1 MEPVTIKDS
10 TDIDTSSMLPSSDN
24 IMSSTSNGLYGLISI
39 PIFAIMIGLLII
51 FLRKYGCPT
60 LANFVRSLSNY
71 MMDINVEID
80 SNITDHTPAEVNE
93 ALDNI
98 STEQYGSSP
107 VSSLSLSWD
116 SRIQV
121 EAERLSQIIRDDHIS
136 SKNSFLDKDTIEQ
149 ATQTSIQDEDGSQE
163 EDITT
168 VNIDLRAPLSPMDLY
183 PPFTASIQI
192 DSDSDDDENT
202 IPMKIIPVQN
212 DDNMIEE
219 EDMINPISNTDD
231 NTMPDPVVELNNNN
245 LSQVSCTRSGLV
257 YK

>member
-1 MEPVTIKDS
+1 M
-10 TDIDTSSMLPSSDN
+10 SDH
-24 IMSSTSNGLYGLISI
+24 
-39 PIFAIMIGLLII
+39 
-51 FLRKYGCPT
+51 
-60 LANFVRSLSNY
+60 
-71 MMDINVEID
+71 VEID

-121 EAERLSQIIRDDHIS
+121 EAERLSQIIRDDQIS

>member
-1 MEPVTIKDS
+1 
-10 TDIDTSSMLPSSDN
+10 MLPSSDN

-51 FLRKYGCPT
+51 SLRKYGGPT
-60 LANFVRSLSNY
+60 LANFVRSVSNY

-80 SNITDHTPAEVNE
+80 SNISDHTPAEVNE

-98 STEQYGSSP
+98 STEQYGSSS
-107 VSSLSLSWD
+107 VSSLSWD

-136 SKNSFLDKDTIEQ
+136 SKNSFLDNDTIDQ
-149 ATQTSIQDEDGSQE
+149 ATQTSMQDEDGSQE

-168 VNIDLRAPLSPMDLY
+168 MNIDLRAPLSPMDLY
-183 PPFTASIQI
+183 QSFTASIQI
-192 DSDSDDDENT
+192 DSDSDDENT

-219 EDMINPISNTDD
+219 EDMINPIL
-231 NTMPDPVVELNNNN
+231 MAI
-245 LSQVSCTRSGLV
+245 QCQIQ
-257 YK
+257 

>member
-121 EAERLSQIIRDDHIS
+121 EAERFSQIIRDDHIS

-183 PPFTASIQI
+183 PPFTATIQI

-245 LSQVSCTRSGLV
+245 LSQVSCTRSGLL